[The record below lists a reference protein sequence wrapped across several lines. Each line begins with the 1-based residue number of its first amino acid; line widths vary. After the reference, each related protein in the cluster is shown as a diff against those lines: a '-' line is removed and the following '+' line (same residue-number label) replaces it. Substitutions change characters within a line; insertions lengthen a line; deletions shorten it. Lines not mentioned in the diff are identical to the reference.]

1 MRVLYRKMPLAL
13 KLVLRNFKSY
23 PFYTSISIL
32 CLSLGITCSFFVV
45 QWLSFELSFDRFHKN
60 HERIYRLT
68 VEKNDPTAG
77 YHSHFARSWYGWLND
92 IEKEIPGIKRH
103 ARITHWYGG
112 IVKLKEKVFDA
123 KLFFTTPDIFN
134 VLSFDFVQG
143 SSTGA
148 LTEPFTLVLST
159 AAAAKYFGN
168 VNPVGKSM
176 EVYCRNCREK
186 KEYTITGVVENF
198 PVNSHFHFDILAAYE
213 NPDEYSGWA
222 YHYLLLEPGSHP
234 ESVIQKFPDF
244 AVKYINDEETEM
256 LTPHLQNITD
266 IHLKSHKARELEE
279 NNNTRNLFIFVAL
292 GIFVF
297 GIALFNFINL
307 QYVRILKKFRTIMIF
322 KYNGSDK
329 RDLYWYQLTESASLS
344 IVAVILGYTIFQLLI
359 GPFNTMMGMARIPFQ
374 PVVLYSIP
382 IVFTVSVLAGMVPI
396 AGLMGSG
403 FILKV
408 INKKDSHSDF
418 ALKDNRLMRISKYL
432 VTLQYVAT
440 IILFITVFTVT
451 RQINFFMNNRLGDS
465 YSEII
470 NVKNLPVQVTDKYQ
484 VFKEELMRHSSIL
497 DVTSSME
504 DPADESM
511 DMMPFETSGIKENI
525 ENKMLY
531 VYPVDDNFFP
541 FYNIGFLS
549 GRSFKP
555 FDGSNLGQENYILN
569 EKATKVLGWTPDEA
583 VGKPFTLKFFMNDSN
598 FFNGGQVVGVVEDFQ
613 MASMK
618 NEIKPFVFFQKSF
631 WLFSAQIK
639 IKDGVTAETLEHI
652 ENVWNSIYTD
662 FPFEYN
668 FVENLYKA
676 VYRNEFQIKKMGISL
691 GVIALILSGLGLL
704 SITGILFQTKTKEIG
719 IRKVNGATS
728 ISILRMLVR
737 EYSKW
742 IVLAIII
749 ASPLAWVLLNKWLQ
763 NYVHKIE
770 MSWWIFFISGVAVY
784 VIAMLTVSWQSWI
797 TAGKNPVD
805 SLKYE

>member
-1 MRVLYRKMPLAL
+1 MPLAL
-13 KLVLRNFKSY
+13 KLVIRNFKSN

-32 CLSLGITCSFFVV
+32 CLSLGISCSLFIV

-60 HERIYRLT
+60 YERIYRLT

-77 YHSHFARSWYGWLND
+77 YHSHFARSWYGWLNE
-92 IEKEIPGIKRH
+92 IEKEIPGIKHH

-112 IVKLKEKVFDA
+112 IVKLNEKVFES
-123 KLFFTTPDIFN
+123 KLFFTSPDIFH
-134 VLSFDFVQG
+134 VLSLDFMQG
-143 SSTGA
+143 SPTYA
-148 LTEPFTLVLST
+148 LTEPFTMILSKS
-159 AAAAKYFGN
+159 AAIKYFGN
-168 VNPVGKSM
+168 INPVGKSM
-176 EVYCRNCREK
+176 DVYCRNCREK
-186 KEYTITGVVENF
+186 NEYTVTGVVEDF

-213 NPDEYSGWA
+213 KPDEYSGWA
-222 YHYLLLEPGSHP
+222 YHYLLLEPGIHP
-234 ESVIQKFPDF
+234 ESVIQQFPEF
-244 AVKYINDEETEM
+244 AVKYTDEEETQK
-256 LTPHLQNITD
+256 LTPYLQNITN
-266 IHLKSHKARELEE
+266 IHLQSHKARELEE
-279 NNNTRNLFIFVAL
+279 NNHTRNLYIFAAL

-307 QYVRILKKFRTIMIF
+307 QYVRILKKYRIMVIF
-322 KYNGSDK
+322 KYCGSEK
-329 RDLYWYQLTESASLS
+329 KDLYRYQLTESAMISV
-344 IVAVILGYTIFQLLI
+344 VAVITGYLIFQLLNES
-359 GPFNTMMGMARIPFQ
+359 FSTMMGMVRIPFQ
-374 PVVLYSIP
+374 PAVLYSIQV
-382 IVFTVSVLAGMVPI
+382 VFTVSVLAGMVPVT
-396 AGLMGSG
+396 GLVGSG
-403 FILKV
+403 FILRVMNRKN
-408 INKKDSHSDF
+408 IHTDF

-451 RQINFFMNNRLGDS
+451 RQIDFFMNSRPGDS
-465 YSEII
+465 SSEII
-470 NVKNLPVQVTDKYQ
+470 SIKNLPVQVTDKYQ
-484 VFKEELMRHSSIL
+484 VFKEELMKHSSIL

-531 VYPVDDNFFP
+531 VYPVDDNFFS

-549 GRSFKP
+549 GRNFKP
-555 FDGSNLGQENYILN
+555 FDGSNRGTENYILN
-569 EKATKVLGWTPDEA
+569 EKALSVLGWTPQEA
-583 VGKPFTLKFFMNDSN
+583 IGKPFTLKFFMNDSN
-598 FFNGGQVVGVVEDFQ
+598 FFNGGQIVGVVEDFQ

-639 IKDGVTAETLEHI
+639 IKKGTSTEALNLI
-652 ENVWNSIYTD
+652 EDVWNSIYTD

-668 FVENLYKA
+668 FIENLYEA

-691 GVIALILSGLGLL
+691 CVIALILSGLGLL

-728 ISILRMLVR
+728 VRILRMLAG

-749 ASPLAWVLLNKWLQ
+749 ASPIGWLLMNKWLQ

-770 MSWWIFFISGVAVY
+770 LSWWIFLISGAAIY
-784 VIAMLTVSWQSWI
+784 VIAMVTVSWQSWI